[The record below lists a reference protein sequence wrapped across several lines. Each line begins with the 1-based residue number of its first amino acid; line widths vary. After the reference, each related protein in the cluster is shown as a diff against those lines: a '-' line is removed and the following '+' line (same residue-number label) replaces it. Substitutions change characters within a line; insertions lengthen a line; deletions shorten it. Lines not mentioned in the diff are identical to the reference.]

1 MFCANM
7 NDLKVEPTVSKGND
21 DSSSPRQN
29 YFHSGRSTEKFLS
42 KVSSIIANNHDI
54 TQTSKN
60 EVKVVTIHNTLLL
73 TQV

>member
-54 TQTSKN
+54 HKPARM
-60 EVKVVTIHNTLLL
+60 K
-73 TQV
+73 